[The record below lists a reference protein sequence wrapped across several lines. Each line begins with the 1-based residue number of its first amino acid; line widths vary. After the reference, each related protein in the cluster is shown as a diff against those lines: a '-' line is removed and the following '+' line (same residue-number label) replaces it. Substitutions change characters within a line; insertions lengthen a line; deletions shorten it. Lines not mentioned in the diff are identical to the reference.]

1 MIPSVVEPTEQ
12 IMPALEQDL
21 SVGIEHTCLPP
32 HQKRSLKKKGTPH
45 VIHEYSTVGTFFPAR
60 PVRARKLG
68 KIGSRALRKES
79 VLSNDKVEG
88 IHAIPFTCIIVH
100 YLLHVR
106 YSIWHERMCYT
117 QPYEQDSSDRRL
129 VIL

>member
-68 KIGSRALRKES
+68 TIGSRCAFRKEN

-88 IHAIPFTCIIVH
+88 ILYMQFLLFVVH
-100 YLLHVR
+100 LFACSIQYLARTHVLH
-106 YSIWHERMCYT
+106 T
-117 QPYEQDSSDRRL
+117 AL
-129 VIL
+129 